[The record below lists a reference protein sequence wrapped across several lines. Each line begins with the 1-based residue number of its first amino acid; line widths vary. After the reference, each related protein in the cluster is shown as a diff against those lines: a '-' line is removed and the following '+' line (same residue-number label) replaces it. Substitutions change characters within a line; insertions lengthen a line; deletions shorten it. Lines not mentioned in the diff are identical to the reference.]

1 MAEIVINEDT
11 EQTVLADE
19 ELIIL
24 SADPALQ
31 GETGVQGI
39 QGVTGLSGVGGSGVS
54 HRGQQGETGL
64 MGSSGIKG
72 DRGSTG
78 PHGLRGQQ
86 GDTGIAG
93 IKGETGFALGVRGLT
108 GANGI
113 TGSVGSAGQQ
123 GITGLLGLPGQD
135 GVDGLTGANGITGS
149 VGSDGQQ
156 GITGLPGQDGADGIT
171 GYAGPD
177 GITGANGITGPGGL
191 AIAFVSNTEPSPP
204 VVEGTLWYD
213 NSVSEEKLLKISYE
227 DNWDVLGR
235 FTTEEIEMIY
245 DATLECF
252 KCSSLVLDSTQYD
265 SIVVGVKKH
274 ATEWANPIS
283 NIAQMGAQGASLSVG
298 VFVSSMG
305 IGDATIST
313 MTHQFCVKLTADSTW
328 YTAHSRQQ
336 VKVADGDKII
346 VIIHKTAK

>member
-123 GITGLLGLPGQD
+123 GITGLL
-135 GVDGLTGANGITGS
+135 
-149 VGSDGQQ
+149 
-156 GITGLPGQDGADGIT
+156 GLPGQDGADGIT

-313 MTHQFCVKLTADSTW
+313 MTHQFCVKLTADST
-328 YTAHSRQQ
+328 
-336 VKVADGDKII
+336 
-346 VIIHKTAK
+346 